1 MKNLMKSTFTILLLA
16 SATTLFAQQQ
26 QMPQRS
32 PEERAQRQ
40 TMWMQNNL
48 GLTQDQN
55 KKVYD
60 IMLYHAQQAD
70 ADKNMA
76 PGPDKKMDKKELK
89 RDTEA
94 ELKAVL
100 TGDQYQRYQQHVQEM
115 KARRQEQRRGGG
127 Y

>member
-1 MKNLMKSTFTILLLA
+1 MKNIMKSVFATLLLI
-16 SATTLFAQQQ
+16 STTTVFAQQQ
-26 QMPQRS
+26 MQQRT

-40 TMWMQNNL
+40 TSWMQKNL
-48 GLTQDQN
+48 GLTDEQN

-70 ADKNMA
+70 ADKGMA
-76 PGPDKKMDKKELK
+76 AGPDKKMDKKELK
-89 RDTEA
+89 RDTDA

-100 TGDQYQRYQQHVQEM
+100 TGDQYRQYQQHVQEM
-115 KARRQEQRRGGG
+115 KARRQGQRQGG

>member
-1 MKNLMKSTFTILLLA
+1 MKNLIKNLFTVLLVINT
-16 SATTLFAQQQ
+16 TTLFAQQPMQ
-26 QMPQRS
+26 PRT

-40 TMWMQNNL
+40 TMWMQKNL

-76 PGPDKKMDKKELK
+76 PGPEKKMDKKELK
-89 RDTEA
+89 RDTDA
-94 ELKAVL
+94 ELKEVL
-100 TGDQYQRYQQHVQEM
+100 TGDQYRQYQQHVEEM
-115 KARRQEQRRGGG
+115 KARRRERRQ
-127 Y
+127 